1 MAYQL
6 DARIVL
12 DESLCRASQLRRL
25 GAEST
30 RWITLLRAGKL
41 GGTIRSLDFIATARR
56 VGIPMIAGDSA
67 RDGAGAAEITPLL
80 MAAAQDLLLA
90 REDEA
95 PGAATHDIRSIAS
108 GSRCV

>member
-1 MAYQL
+1 
-6 DARIVL
+6 
-12 DESLCRASQLRRL
+12 
-25 GAEST
+25 
-30 RWITLLRAGKL
+30 
-41 GGTIRSLDFIATARR
+41 
-56 VGIPMIAGDSA
+56 MIAGDSA